1 MNNVNKRIDVQF
13 EKLSEYNVGDT
24 RFTLVKVWLM
34 HLGLNL
40 NNSIFNKEPV
50 EKAIPSLA
58 NTPILAYIERND
70 NGDEDFSDH
79 REGLEIE
86 KGKIKVKYKG
96 SAYGVIPESNEA
108 KFEKKI
114 CADGIEREF
123 LTCKGLIWNK
133 FSDATD
139 ILSRDVY
146 KDESMEL
153 SDSYTGSFNADGN
166 FVFDTFYFDGAC
178 FLGNGVQPA
187 MTGACIE
194 INFAMNEIKAKLDQF
209 NTYINNQ
216 PSNDVD
222 NKEDFEK
229 GGQETLELE
238 NNVEEVNE
246 NEIDEEG
253 TVDVNKEILEPEQEN
268 TEETFSSNNETE
280 ITFSST
286 YVQKRKALDNA
297 LVGSVEKDENGD
309 IISEISY
316 WVVDFDDAYVYVEKY
331 VWSKGDGESENGRFS
346 YTFDEMSMEATI
358 SGEFEKM
365 FVTWLTAEENEAI
378 AVQRE
383 QYSVE
388 IERLKKFEQD
398 TLKEKRDIDV
408 ANIFSNF
415 EDQLVDVPAYSE
427 LKKNCTDMSLEDIED
442 KCFALVGKLTSKFS
456 AKTKKEKVV
465 KLSYE
470 VTDESSE
477 DDDGYG
483 GILASKY
490 NK

>member
-1 MNNVNKRIDVQF
+1 
-13 EKLSEYNVGDT
+13 
-24 RFTLVKVWLM
+24 M

-50 EKAIPSLA
+50 ERAIPSLS
-58 NTPILAYIERND
+58 NTPILAYIETND
-70 NGDEDFSDH
+70 NGEEDFSDH

-86 KGKIKVKYKG
+86 KGKVKVKYKG

-108 KFEKKI
+108 KFEKKV
-114 CADGIEREF
+114 CSDGVEREF

-139 ILSRDVY
+139 ILNRDVY

-153 SDSYTGSFNADGN
+153 SDNYTGSFNTDGN

-222 NKEDFEK
+222 NKECFEK

-238 NNVEEVNE
+238 DKVEEVIDENVVPDEPGADINE
-246 NEIDEEG
+246 NSNES
-253 TVDVNKEILEPEQEN
+253 NQESQ
-268 TEETFSSNNETE
+268 EETFSVNTETE
-280 ITFSST
+280 ITFSYT

-297 LVGSVEKDENGD
+297 LVGSVEKDENGEV
-309 IISEISY
+309 ISETNY
-316 WVVDFDDAYVYVEKY
+316 WVVDFDDTYVYVEKY
-331 VWSKGDGESENGRFS
+331 VWTKGDGESENGRFS
-346 YTFDEMSMEATI
+346 YSFDEVNMEAVI
-358 SGEFEKM
+358 SDGFEKM
-365 FVTWLTAEENEAI
+365 FVTWLTQEENEALKI
-378 AVQRE
+378 QRE
-383 QYSVE
+383 QYAVE
-388 IERLKKFEQD
+388 IEELRKFQND
-398 TLKEKRDIDV
+398 TLKEKRDFDLK
-408 ANIFSNF
+408 NIFSNF
-415 EDQLVDVPAYSE
+415 DDQLSDVNAYSD
-427 LKKNCTDMSLEDIED
+427 LKNNCEEMSLEAIED

-456 AKTKKEKVV
+456 TKSKKEKVV

-470 VTDESSE
+470 VTDESNE